1 MPWSILTLKAITF
14 PLSVQLS
21 ENIFALDVSRGHEE
35 FSEKYFTHGC
45 LQAQAVE
52 IFADP

>member
-1 MPWSILTLKAITF
+1 MPWSSLTLRVITST
-14 PLSVQLS
+14 LSVQLS
-21 ENIFALDVSRGHEE
+21 ESVFVLDVSLGQEE